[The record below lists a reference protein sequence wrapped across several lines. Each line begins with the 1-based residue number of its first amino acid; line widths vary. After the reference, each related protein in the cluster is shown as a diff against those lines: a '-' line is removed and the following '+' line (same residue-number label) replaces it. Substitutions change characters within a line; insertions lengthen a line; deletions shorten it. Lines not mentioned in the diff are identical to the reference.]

1 MMETTYRLAM
11 VALGGAA
18 GATLRYLVGVGAT
31 RLFGAGFAVGT
42 LLVNVTGCFLLGV
55 LMHEVYAA
63 DARLGEHGHAA
74 LTAGLLGG
82 LTTFSTFGY
91 QTIRHVEA
99 GEPWLAIANV
109 GLNVTLGLCAAA
121 AGLAAARAVTG

>member
-1 MMETTYRLAM
+1 MDTAYRLAM
-11 VALGGAA
+11 IAAGGAV
-18 GATLRYLVGVGAT
+18 GATLRYLAGVGCV
-31 RLFGAGFAVGT
+31 RLFGETFALST
-42 LLVNVTGCFLLGV
+42 LLVNVTGCFLLGA
-55 LMHEVYAA
+55 LMHESYVA
-63 DARLGEHGHAA
+63 DVRLGAHGHAA

-99 GEPWLAIANV
+99 GEPLLALANV

-121 AGLAAARAVTG
+121 AGLAAARAIAA